1 MPAFRMSESPGLG
14 AGISNSLQ
22 SIFGLMNPLSRS
34 LQTKSGDVVRGLRII
49 DVTKT
54 IFTNLRSESEN

>member
-1 MPAFRMSESPGLG
+1 MPASRMSESPGLS

-22 SIFGLMNPLSRS
+22 SIFGLMKPLSRS
-34 LQTKSGDVVRGLRII
+34 LQTKSGDVVLMLRII